1 MNKSIGFI
9 KKNKLMNISEV
20 AKKLD
25 IENRKDTKL
34 STHTLRFWESKFK
47 QLKPTFLAGR
57 RYYSEKDLKM
67 IKLIRFL
74 LKEQGLTIEGA
85 KKILNKNINTLDDYK
100 TSSITSDY
108 FKGNI
113 KTKSK
118 ALLEK
123 IKNLKK

>member
-1 MNKSIGFI
+1 
-9 KKNKLMNISEV
+9 MNISEV
-20 AKKLD
+20 SQKLD

-108 FKGNI
+108 YKAKI
-113 KTKSK
+113 KTM
-118 ALLEK
+118 
-123 IKNLKK
+123 